1 MGELEELYDRHG
13 DEVAFFIV
21 YIREA
26 HPEDGWVL
34 ADNRREEI
42 ALVDPTSL
50 EERAAAAE
58 ACVVR
63 LQTRIPV
70 LLDDVDD
77 AVALAYGG
85 WPDRLY
91 LIGRDGRVA
100 FQGERG
106 PDGFKPEELAAA
118 IEPSSASSSHRPSG
132 HVGARTPHVRAD
144 MRVLAP
150 TCALRTD

>member
-1 MGELEELYDRHG
+1 LGELEELYDRHG

-42 ALVDPTSL
+42 TLSDPTSL
-50 EERAAAAE
+50 EERADAAD

-63 LQTRIPV
+63 LRTRIPV

-100 FQGERG
+100 FQGGRG
-106 PDGFKPEELAAA
+106 PDGFKPAELAAA
-118 IEPSSASSSHRPSG
+118 IYSN
-132 HVGARTPHVRAD
+132 V
-144 MRVLAP
+144 
-150 TCALRTD
+150 

>member
-1 MGELEELYDRHG
+1 LGELEDLYDRHG

-42 ALVDPTSL
+42 ALADPTSL
-50 EERAAAAE
+50 EERAAAAD

-63 LQTRIPV
+63 LRTRIPV
-70 LLDDVDD
+70 LLDGVDD
-77 AVALAYGG
+77 EVALAYGG

-100 FQGERG
+100 FQGAEG

-118 IEPSSASSSHRPSG
+118 IYSN
-132 HVGARTPHVRAD
+132 V
-144 MRVLAP
+144 
-150 TCALRTD
+150 

>member
-1 MGELEELYDRHG
+1 LGELEELYERHR

-42 ALVDPTSL
+42 AIADPTSL
-50 EERAAAAE
+50 DERAAAAD
-58 ACVVR
+58 ACVLR
-63 LQTRIPV
+63 LRTHLPV

-77 AVALAYGG
+77 EVALAYGG

-100 FQGERG
+100 FQGGRG
-106 PDGFKPEELAAA
+106 PDGFQPAELAAA
-118 IEPSSASSSHRPSG
+118 IEAELTYSN
-132 HVGARTPHVRAD
+132 V
-144 MRVLAP
+144 
-150 TCALRTD
+150 

>member
-1 MGELEELYDRHG
+1 LGELEELYDRHR
-13 DEVAFFIV
+13 DEVAFLIV

-34 ADNRREEI
+34 ADNRREGI
-42 ALVDPTSL
+42 ALADPTSL
-50 EERAAAAE
+50 EERAAAAD
-58 ACVVR
+58 ACVLR
-63 LQTRIPV
+63 LETRIPV

-91 LIGRDGRVA
+91 LIDRDGRVA

-106 PDGFKPEELAAA
+106 PDGFKPEELAHA
-118 IEPSSASSSHRPSG
+118 IETELG
-132 HVGARTPHVRAD
+132 
-144 MRVLAP
+144 
-150 TCALRTD
+150 

>member
-1 MGELEELYDRHG
+1 MGELEELHDRHG
-13 DEVAFFIV
+13 DQVAFFIV

-34 ADNRREEI
+34 ADNRHEEI

-50 EERAAAAE
+50 AERAAAAD
-58 ACVVR
+58 ACVTR
-63 LQTRIPV
+63 LPTRIPV

-100 FQGERG
+100 FRG
-106 PDGFKPEELAAA
+106 DVGPFGFKPEELAAA
-118 IEPSSASSSHRPSG
+118 IDAELS
-132 HVGARTPHVRAD
+132 
-144 MRVLAP
+144 
-150 TCALRTD
+150 

>member
-1 MGELEELYDRHG
+1 LGELDQLYARYGRDA
-13 DEVAFFIV
+13 AFFIV
-21 YIREA
+21 YVREA

-42 ALVDPTSL
+42 ALPDPTSL
-50 EERAAAAE
+50 EERADAAE
-58 ACVVR
+58 ACVLGLR
-63 LQTRIPV
+63 TRIPV

-100 FQGERG
+100 FQGGRG
-106 PDGFKPEELAAA
+106 PDGFRPDELAHALETA
-118 IEPSSASSSHRPSG
+118 
-132 HVGARTPHVRAD
+132 
-144 MRVLAP
+144 LA
-150 TCALRTD
+150 

>member
-13 DEVAFFIV
+13 DEVAFYIV
-21 YIREA
+21 YVREA

-42 ALVDPTSL
+42 ALADPTSL
-50 EERAAAAE
+50 DERAAAAD

-63 LQTRIPV
+63 LRTRIPV
-70 LLDDVDD
+70 LLDGVDD

-100 FQGERG
+100 FQGGRG
-106 PDGFKPEELAAA
+106 PEGFKPGELATA
-118 IEPSSASSSHRPSG
+118 IEAELGYTQLHE
-132 HVGARTPHVRAD
+132 
-144 MRVLAP
+144 
-150 TCALRTD
+150 

>member
-1 MGELEELYDRHG
+1 MGELEELHERHG
-13 DEVAFFIV
+13 SEVAFFIV

-34 ADNRREEI
+34 ADNRRDNI
-42 ALVDPTSL
+42 ALADPTSL

-63 LQTRIPV
+63 LRTRIPV

-91 LIGRDGRVA
+91 LIDRDGRIA
-100 FQGERG
+100 FQGGRG
-106 PDGFKPEELAAA
+106 PDGFEPAELARA
-118 IEPSSASSSHRPSG
+118 IEAELG
-132 HVGARTPHVRAD
+132 
-144 MRVLAP
+144 
-150 TCALRTD
+150 

>member
-1 MGELEELYDRHG
+1 MGELEELHDRHG
-13 DEVAFFIV
+13 DAVAFFIV

-34 ADNRREEI
+34 TTNREEQI
-42 ALVDPTSL
+42 ALADPRSL
-50 EERAAAAE
+50 DERAAAAE
-58 ACVVR
+58 ACVLR
-63 LQTRIPV
+63 LRTRIPV

-100 FQGERG
+100 FQGDEG
-106 PDGFKPEELAAA
+106 PFGFKPEELAQAIAA
-118 IEPSSASSSHRPSG
+118 ELA
-132 HVGARTPHVRAD
+132 AD
-144 MRVLAP
+144 QLKR
-150 TCALRTD
+150 